1 MRMAIK
7 FSIHRT
13 GATRLFFLQV
23 HNLNNMIPEK
33 AAVHLSGEGVH
44 EILWLVA
51 PPACLL
57 GYMLLLHGFEEGS
70 WGFLYIGG

>member
-1 MRMAIK
+1 
-7 FSIHRT
+7 
-13 GATRLFFLQV
+13 
-23 HNLNNMIPEK
+23 MIPEK